1 MKEELE
7 EILGSRAEDD
17 QGEMGRDGAEGGEE
31 EEEETY
37 VHRGVRSAVARQGEG
52 GVSTSL
58 DNCPGKFNQSAMQNI
73 FIFMNIVGY
82 NI

>member
-58 DNCPGKFNQSAMQNI
+58 DNCPGKFNQSAVQRI
-73 FIFMNIVGY
+73 IILY
-82 NI
+82 L